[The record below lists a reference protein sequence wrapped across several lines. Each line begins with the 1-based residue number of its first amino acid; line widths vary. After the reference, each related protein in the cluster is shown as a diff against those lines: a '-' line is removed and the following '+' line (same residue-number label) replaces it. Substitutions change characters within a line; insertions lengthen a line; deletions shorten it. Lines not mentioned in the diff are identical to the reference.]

1 MSAPFSSE
9 APERGS
15 TVVYHAGSVWT
26 DIVMR
31 SLLVPTV
38 VAALL
43 AAAIVADSQT
53 ITVSSPTQSSNGQVV
68 TVTVTGEAALAP

>member
-9 APERGS
+9 APERGP
-15 TVVYHAGSVWT
+15 TVAYHAGSVWT

-31 SLLVPTV
+31 SLLVPAV